1 MLSVLRSNGIRDDIT
16 VQYQDQQ
23 PIIQR
28 RVSPLWSL
36 FNPFHEIGS
45 RLNNLAHKLFPRRK
59 VMLLERIVD
68 KLPDNL
74 QGTGKTKCMLGMRSH
89 PLSVKD
95 SDGE

>member
-1 MLSVLRSNGIRDDIT
+1 
-16 VQYQDQQ
+16 
-23 PIIQR
+23 
-28 RVSPLWSL
+28 
-36 FNPFHEIGS
+36 
-45 RLNNLAHKLFPRRK
+45 
-59 VMLLERIVD
+59 MLLERIVD